1 MRLLSGFILPDEGLI
16 KVNGINFIENS
27 KEIEVVLDISENC
40 PLYSDIRVDE
50 YLKYRAIIKGVKARY
65 IRERMKIKITMW
77 RITLVDV

>member
-27 KEIEVVLDISENC
+27 KEIRSRIGYLSENC
-40 PLYSDIRVDE
+40 PLYSDMRVDE

-65 IRERMKIKITMW
+65 IRERMKIVKNHN
-77 RITLVDV
+77 VA